1 MNDYEDL
8 QRHLSEGYER
18 YRGAVLAAIESSR
31 PPLDSWTGAVHAAV
45 SEIDRIVRRNVH
57 PDDVASA
64 RTAMSCLAG
73 IWLDEDESEAL
84 YLNGRE
90 P

>member
-1 MNDYEDL
+1 MTDYDEL
-8 QRHLSEGYER
+8 ERHLTEGYER
-18 YRGAVLAAIESSR
+18 YRDAILAATEVAR
-31 PPLDSWTGAVHAAV
+31 PPLENWAGAVHDAV
-45 SEIDRIVRRNVH
+45 SEIDRIVRRNNH

-73 IWLDEDESEAL
+73 IWLTEDESEAL